1 MSKLQPEVC
10 PISGC
15 TESKRIFQYDSP
27 PTGEVQF
34 SRLNGQAYCREVWQF
49 ETSRHFVSVH
59 NMDLGGLY
67 EGEYNQSNYIDSA
80 GMRKTFERITGLPPE
95 GSDNTGRVRRIES
108 FWQQRYDSPPATQRR
123 LLDIG
128 SGLAVFPFAMKNH
141 GWLCTALDP
150 DPVAVQ
156 HAREVAGVDGICGA
170 IENAEIE
177 TVFNLITLNKVLEHV
192 PDPIAMLSRCK
203 QLLDSNGLIYI
214 EVPDGEMA
222 SIDGKGREEFFIDH
236 FHIFS
241 FASLALLASRAGFVP
256 VHIERLQEPSTKYT
270 LRAFLEHP

>member
-1 MSKLQPEVC
+1 MNL
-10 PISGC
+10 
-15 TESKRIFQYDSP
+15 D
-27 PTGEVQF
+27 
-34 SRLNGQAYCREVWQF
+34 
-49 ETSRHFVSVH
+49 
-59 NMDLGGLY
+59 GLY
-67 EGEYNQSNYIDSA
+67 EGEYNQSNYTDSD
-80 GMRKTFERITGLPPE
+80 GMRTTFERITNLPPE

-156 HAREVAGVDGICGA
+156 HARDVAGVEAVGGS
-170 IENAEIE
+170 IEDAELEPIFDL
-177 TVFNLITLNKVLEHV
+177 VTLNKVLEHV
-192 PDPIAMLSRCK
+192 PDPITMLSRCK
-203 QLLDSNGLIYI
+203 QFLSSNGLVYI

-222 SIDGKGREEFFIDH
+222 SIEGKGREEFFIDH
-236 FHIFS
+236 FHVFS

-256 VHIERLQEPSTKYT
+256 MHIERLREPSTKYT
-270 LRAFLEHP
+270 LRAFLRHP